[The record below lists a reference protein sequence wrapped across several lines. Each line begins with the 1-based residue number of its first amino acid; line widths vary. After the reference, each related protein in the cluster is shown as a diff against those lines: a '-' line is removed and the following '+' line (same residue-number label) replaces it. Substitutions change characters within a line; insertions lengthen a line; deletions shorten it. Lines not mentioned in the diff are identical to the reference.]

1 MYGPAPSVPLP
12 SVDACAIAFG
22 EPMKPNISASESRY
36 GTREFGADR
45 CRSTVHVPT
54 VSTLF
59 NFRLPVM
66 YPLTVKYA

>member
-1 MYGPAPSVPLP
+1 MPAPSVPLP

-36 GTREFGADR
+36 GTPEFGAER
-45 CRSTVHVPT
+45 WRSTVQLPT
-54 VSTLF
+54 VSMLF
-59 NFRLPVM
+59 NARLPVI